1 MEKSEELKRLQIN
14 VLDPYTIVIKGDNV
28 FFSYSPV
35 NDKFK
40 DKYRYFG
47 GLQCNYEFDTAE
59 YKQIEKWLCEIC
71 ENLLTTFNIAPIT
84 K

>member
-1 MEKSEELKRLQIN
+1 MEKSIELKKLQIN

-28 FFSYSPV
+28 FFSYTSL
-35 NDKFK
+35 DDTEKEK
-40 DKYRYFG
+40 SRYFG
-47 GLQCNYEFDTAE
+47 GLQCNYEVDTAE

-71 ENLLTTFNIAPIT
+71 ENLFTVL